1 MQNLVEEK
9 IKEENISLE
18 VAAGSVAIPT
28 VQTFFSFQV
37 PAQAIFYITH
47 FSNYMD
53 TLAAWGLVT
62 WSFRRNGVGIYPFD
76 SLKDEY
82 GIAAEPRPIAPIE
95 IIGGDVF
102 EIVIINTFPA
112 GVIIGVGFRYKT
124 GRVKE

>member
-1 MQNLVEEK
+1 MRNLVEEI
-9 IKEENISLE
+9 IKEENISLS
-18 VAAGSVAIPT
+18 VAAGSVAVPT
-28 VQTFFSFQV
+28 AVNFFSFEV
-37 PAQAIFYITH
+37 PPKAIFYITH
-47 FSNYMD
+47 FSNYMN

-95 IIGGDVF
+95 IIGGDKF

-112 GVIIGVGFRYKT
+112 GVTVGVGFRYKT